1 MIIVKR
7 APVIVPL
14 EACPG
19 TQVKFIGRNGYYYHV
34 YSIDMS
40 NGQVLDG
47 GRTQITS
54 DPYEALVFWPTAGQ
68 SGYRTIY
75 AACIDVEDSAGNK
88 VETWKAF
95 FIYAPGVQSIT
106 IPTSDVIYITKTGV
120 IKWFKDVT
128 NAYIDQQNYM
138 FTIVRRPGYIAIYEG
153 ATKKTEYSGKA
164 AIFEL
169 QFRVSADVAKLM
181 ANMID
186 DPAVLDVVY
195 KAPELA
201 EWVGAVA
208 YINRVASEM
217 RITNVG
223 TTVVRN
229 ADGSY
234 TVTARMQVDL
244 YSQIDWQRLIHILAG
259 VGSVVGGVL
268 LLLASGGFS
277 APVSWALIA
286 GGLTFIAA
294 GIISL
299 YDTSYNAPTH
309 VKEQA
314 SQIVQKAINE
324 INAYV
329 GSLDDYLKQLLAQ
342 GRITQDDYNK
352 VMDYVNKIRD
362 TAIGAMRELEKMV
375 ENAYKEG
382 YNKAKNEMATWLV
395 LAGMGGFIVGHMVAP
410 TIIERVIQAAPAAT
424 AG

>member
-40 NGQVLDG
+40 SGQVLEG

-106 IPTSDVIYITKTGV
+106 IPQSDVIYITKTGV

-128 NAYIDQQNYM
+128 SAYIDQQNYM
-138 FTIVRRPGYIAIYEG
+138 FTIIRRPGYVAIYEG
-153 ATKKTEYSGKA
+153 STLKTEYSGKA

-169 QFRVSADVAKLM
+169 QFKVSADVAKLM

-201 EWVGAVA
+201 EWLGAVA
-208 YINRVASEM
+208 FVNRVASEM

-223 TTVVRN
+223 TTVTRN
-229 ADGSY
+229 PDGSY
-234 TVTARMQVDL
+234 IVTARMQVDL
-244 YSQIDWQRLIHILAG
+244 YSQIDWQRIIHILAG

-268 LLLASGGFS
+268 LLIASGGVS
-277 APVSWALIA
+277 APVSWVMIA
-286 GGLTFIAA
+286 SGIAFIAA

-299 YDTSYNAPTH
+299 YDTSYNAPIPA
-309 VKEQA
+309 KDQA
-314 SQIVQKAINE
+314 ASIVDKAIRE

-352 VMDYVNKIRD
+352 IMDYVNKIRD

-375 ENAYKEG
+375 EKAYRDG
-382 YNKAKNEMATWLV
+382 YNKAKSEMATWLV
-395 LAGMGGFIVGHMVAP
+395 LAGVGGFVAGHMTAP
-410 TIIERVIQAAPAAT
+410 VVVERVVQAR

>member
-1 MIIVKR
+1 MIIVRR

-19 TQVKFIGRNGYYYHV
+19 TQVKFVGRNGYYYRV

-40 NGQVLDG
+40 TGQVLDG
-47 GRTQITS
+47 GRYLITS

-75 AACIDVEDSAGNK
+75 AACLDVEDANGNK

-95 FIYAPGVQSIT
+95 FVYAPGVQSIT
-106 IPTSDVIYITKTGV
+106 IPPSDVIYITKTGV
-120 IKWFKDVT
+120 IKWFKNVT
-128 NAYIDQQNYM
+128 SAYIDQQNYM
-138 FTIVRRPGYIAIYEG
+138 FTIIRREGYVAIYEG
-153 ATKKTEYSGKA
+153 STKKTEYEGKA
-164 AIFEL
+164 AIFEM

-186 DPAVLDVVY
+186 DPAVLDVLY

-208 YINRVASEM
+208 YVNRVASET

-223 TTVVRN
+223 TAVTRN

-234 TVTARMQVDL
+234 TVTARMQIDL
-244 YSQIDWQRLIHILAG
+244 YSQVDWQRLIHILAG
-259 VGSVVGGVL
+259 IGSVVGGVL

-277 APVSWALIA
+277 APVSWAMIVS
-286 GGLTFIAA
+286 GITFIAA

-299 YDTSYNAPTH
+299 YDTSANAPTH
-309 VKEQA
+309 VKEKA
-314 SQIVQKAINE
+314 SQVVQKAINE
-324 INAYV
+324 INTYV

-342 GRITQDDYNK
+342 GRITQDDYNTI
-352 VMDYVNKIRD
+352 MNYVNKVRD
-362 TAIGAMRELEKMV
+362 TAIGAMKELEKMV

-382 YNKAKNEMATWLV
+382 YNKAKNEMTTWLI
-395 LAGMGGFIVGHMVAP
+395 LAGMGGFIVGQMASPV
-410 TIIERVIQAAPAAT
+410 IVERVVQAT

>member
-19 TQVKFIGRNGYYYHV
+19 TTVKFVGRNGYYYHV

-54 DPYEALVFWPTAGQ
+54 DPYEALVFWPTSGQ

-75 AACIDVEDSAGNK
+75 AACVDVEDSSGNK

-95 FIYAPGVQSIT
+95 FIYAPGIQSIT
-106 IPTSDVIYITKTGV
+106 IPQSDVIYITKTGV
-120 IKWFKDVT
+120 IKWFKNAT
-128 NAYIDQQNYM
+128 SAYIDQQNYM
-138 FTIVRRPGYIAIYEG
+138 FTIIRRPGYVAIYEG
-153 ATKKTEYSGKA
+153 STLKTEYEGKA

-169 QFRVSADVAKLM
+169 QFKVSADLANLM

-186 DPAVLDVVY
+186 DQSVLDVVY
-195 KAPELA
+195 KVPDLGG
-201 EWVGAVA
+201 WMGAVA
-208 YINRVASEM
+208 YINRVAAEM

-223 TTVVRN
+223 TSVTRN

-244 YSQIDWQRLIHILAG
+244 YSQIDWQRLLHLLAG
-259 VGSVVGGVL
+259 VGSVIGGVML
-268 LLLASGGFS
+268 LIASGGFS
-277 APVSWALIA
+277 APVSWVMIA
-286 GGLTFIAA
+286 SGITFLAA

-299 YDTSYNAPTH
+299 YDTSYNAPTY

-314 SQIVQKAINE
+314 ALTVQKAINE
-324 INAYV
+324 MNTYV
-329 GSLDDYLKQLLAQ
+329 GSLDNYLKQLLAQ
-342 GRITQDDYNK
+342 GKITQDDYNK
-352 VMDYVNKIRD
+352 IMNYVNGVVSSAKE
-362 TAIGAMRELEKMV
+362 GMSELQNLVDK
-375 ENAYKEG
+375 AFQEG
-382 YNKAKNEMATWLV
+382 YNKAKNEMTTWLI
-395 LAGMGGFIVGHMVAP
+395 LAGIGGFVVGQFATP
-410 TIIERVIQAAPAAT
+410 TIIERVT
-424 AG
+424 G

>member
-19 TQVKFIGRNGYYYHV
+19 TSVKFVGRSGYYYHV

-75 AACIDVEDSAGNK
+75 AAFIDVEDSSGNK

-95 FIYAPGVQSIT
+95 FVYAPGVQSIT
-106 IPTSDVIYITKTGV
+106 IPQSDVIYITKTGV
-120 IKWFKDVT
+120 IKWFK
-128 NAYIDQQNYM
+128 NAASAYIDQQNYM
-138 FTIVRRPGYIAIYEG
+138 FTIIRRPGYVAIYEG
-153 ATKKTEYSGKA
+153 ATKRTEYEGKA

-169 QFRVSADVAKLM
+169 QFKVSADVAKLM
-181 ANMID
+181 ANMVD

-208 YINRVASEM
+208 YINRVASEV
-217 RITNVG
+217 RVTNVG
-223 TTVVRN
+223 TSVVRN
-229 ADGSY
+229 SDGSY
-234 TVTARMQVDL
+234 TVTARMQIDL
-244 YSQIDWQRLIHILAG
+244 YSQVDWQRLIHILAG
-259 VGSVVGGVL
+259 IGSVVGGVL
-268 LLLASGGFS
+268 LLIASGGFS
-277 APVSWALIA
+277 APVSWVMIA
-286 GGLTFIAA
+286 SGITFLAA

-299 YDTSYNAPTH
+299 YDTSVNAPTY

-314 SQIVQKAINE
+314 ALTVQKAINE
-324 INAYV
+324 MNTYV
-329 GSLDDYLKQLLAQ
+329 GSLDNYLKQLLAQ
-342 GRITQDDYNK
+342 GKITQDDYNTI
-352 VMDYVNKIRD
+352 MNYVNGIVNAAKE
-362 TAIGAMRELEKMV
+362 GMSELQKLV
-375 ENAYKEG
+375 DKAFQEG

-395 LAGMGGFIVGHMVAP
+395 LAGMGGFIVGQMVSP
-410 TIIERVIQAAPAAT
+410 VVVERVVQAT

>member
-19 TQVKFIGRNGYYYHV
+19 TQVKFVGRSGHYYRV

-40 NGQVLDG
+40 TGQVMDG
-47 GRTQITS
+47 GRYPITS
-54 DPYEALVFWPTAGQ
+54 DPYEALVFWPTAGR

-75 AACIDVEDSAGNK
+75 AACLDVEDENGNK

-95 FIYAPGVQSIT
+95 FVYAPGVQSIT
-106 IPTSDVIYITKTGV
+106 IPASDVIYITKTGV
-120 IKWFKDVT
+120 IKWFKNVT
-128 NAYIDQQNYM
+128 RAYIDQQNYM
-138 FTIVRRPGYIAIYEG
+138 FTIIRREGYVAIYEG
-153 ATKKTEYSGKA
+153 ATKKTEYEGKA
-164 AIFEL
+164 AIFEM

-186 DPAVLDVVY
+186 DPAVLDVLY

-208 YINRVASEM
+208 YVDRVASET

-234 TVTARMQVDL
+234 TVTARMQIDL
-244 YSQIDWQRLIHILAG
+244 YSQVDWQRLIHILAG

-268 LLLASGGFS
+268 LLIASGGFS
-277 APVSWALIA
+277 APVSWMMIA
-286 GGLTFIAA
+286 GGIAFIAA

-299 YDTSYNAPTH
+299 YDTSANAPTH
-309 VKEQA
+309 VKERAA
-314 SQIVQKAINE
+314 SIVERAIRE
-324 INAYV
+324 INTYV
-329 GSLDDYLKQLLAQ
+329 GSLDNYLKQLLAQ
-342 GRITQDDYNK
+342 GIITQSDYDTIMGYVSK
-352 VMDYVNKIRD
+352 VRD
-362 TAIGAMRELEKMV
+362 TAIESMRELEKMV

-395 LAGMGGFIVGHMVAP
+395 LAGMGGFIVGQMVSP
-410 TIIERVIQAAPAAT
+410 VIVERVVQAT